1 MKFIPV
7 RIGRSSALD
16 AAAECL
22 LFAYKGVLSSYATHR
37 EGQLSRYVFA
47 LRELRLKCEQG
58 TSSEETVAA
67 ALMLSAFEVSGFL
80 RLSGENVELSCS

>member
-1 MKFIPV
+1 MKFIPI
-7 RIGRSSALD
+7 RIGRSGALD

-22 LFAYKGVLSSYATHR
+22 LFAYKGVLSRYATHG

-47 LRELRLKCEQG
+47 LRELRLMCEQG

-80 RLSGENVELSCS
+80 SPVL